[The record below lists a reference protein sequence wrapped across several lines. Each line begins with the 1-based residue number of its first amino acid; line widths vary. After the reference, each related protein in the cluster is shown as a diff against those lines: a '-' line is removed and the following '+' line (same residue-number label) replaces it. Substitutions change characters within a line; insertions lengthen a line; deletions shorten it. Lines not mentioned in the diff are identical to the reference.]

1 MSVLNGNRTIGNAS
15 ILTVEQENQ
24 EDNNEFISISYKY
37 QNKMIRLEE
46 SHRKMDMIYNYMV
59 KNEIKVV
66 KDTDPKE
73 EKVRKTRK
81 DKEGRKYICGAC
93 KLGYLS
99 YPALYTH
106 IKTKH
111 EGITPDGTI
120 RGESGKPKREEDL
133 RWYIY

>member
-1 MSVLNGNRTIGNAS
+1 MV
-15 ILTVEQENQ
+15 
-24 EDNNEFISISYKY
+24 
-37 QNKMIRLEE
+37 
-46 SHRKMDMIYNYMV
+46 YNYMI
-59 KNEIKVV
+59 KNDIKAE
-66 KDTDPKE
+66 KKSDQKE

-111 EGITPDGTI
+111 KGETPEGTI
-120 RGESGKPKREEDL
+120 RGESGKPKKRGRPKVVKNIL
-133 RWYIY
+133 FSAKQCPFMKNNYKKINFPKI

>member
-1 MSVLNGNRTIGNAS
+1 
-15 ILTVEQENQ
+15 
-24 EDNNEFISISYKY
+24 
-37 QNKMIRLEE
+37 
-46 SHRKMDMIYNYMV
+46 MIYNYMV
-59 KNEIKVV
+59 KNDIKTER
-66 KDTDPKE
+66 KTDQKE

-111 EGITPDGTI
+111 NGETPDGTI
-120 RGESGKPKREEDL
+120 RGESGKPKKRGRPKVVSFFSLSERRL
-133 RWYIY
+133 RSMRGSWRKTTFLKN

>member
-1 MSVLNGNRTIGNAS
+1 
-15 ILTVEQENQ
+15 
-24 EDNNEFISISYKY
+24 
-37 QNKMIRLEE
+37 
-46 SHRKMDMIYNYMV
+46 MDMVYNYMV
-59 KNEIKVV
+59 KNDIKTENKSDV
-66 KDTDPKE
+66 KE

-111 EGITPDGTI
+111 NGETPEGTI
-120 RGESGKPKREEDL
+120 RGESGKPKKRGRPKVVTNILLRERLLKSTRDN
-133 RWYIY
+133 WKKMISPKNSPAS